1 MYKRGLKR
9 GLDFVIVFIVL
20 LVIWPILLLLI
31 IFLHFTNKGAGV
43 FFTQDR
49 PGKNARIFKAIKFK
63 TMTDE
68 RDSGGNLLPDAE
80 RLTKIGKIVRSLS
93 IDELP
98 QLINVLKG
106 DMALVGPRPL
116 LPKYLPLYSE
126 KQFRRHEVRPGI
138 TGWAQVNGRN
148 DISWKRKFELDVWY
162 VDHISFWLDV
172 KIILLTIKKVFV
184 REGINKEGNATTEA
198 FNGHNIHQ
206 IVNSVFTSNTY
217 ILSVEGKDGYVLI
230 DIGDIAP
237 IKQGVQEKCGTVQA
251 LFLTHTHYDHIYG
264 IKDLLRLY
272 PDCTVYTSSF
282 GKEALGSDKL
292 NFSRYH
298 NDPVIWMGDNVT
310 VLHENDKVEIF
321 PGIFV
326 EVFETPGHDKSCL
339 TYKVENN
346 VFSGDSYI
354 PGVKVIA
361 SFPNSD
367 REDARISKE
376 RIMELT
382 KDCSLYPG
390 HGNIYE

>member
-1 MYKRGLKR
+1 MSAY
-9 GLDFVIVFIVL
+9 
-20 LVIWPILLLLI
+20 
-31 IFLHFTNKGAGV
+31 
-43 FFTQDR
+43 
-49 PGKNARIFKAIKFK
+49 
-63 TMTDE
+63 
-68 RDSGGNLLPDAE
+68 
-80 RLTKIGKIVRSLS
+80 
-93 IDELP
+93 
-98 QLINVLKG
+98 
-106 DMALVGPRPL
+106 
-116 LPKYLPLYSE
+116 E
-126 KQFRRHEVRPGI
+126 KHP
-138 TGWAQVNGRN
+138 
-148 DISWKRKFELDVWY
+148 
-162 VDHISFWLDV
+162 
-172 KIILLTIKKVFV
+172 
-184 REGINKEGNATTEA
+184 
-198 FNGHNIHQ
+198 Q

-217 ILSVEGKDGYVLI
+217 ILSVEGKDGHVLI

-237 IKQGVQEKCGTVQA
+237 IKQCVQEKCGTVQA

-272 PDCTVYTSSF
+272 PDCIVYTSSF

-382 KDCSLYPG
+382 KDCSLYSG

>member
-1 MYKRGLKR
+1 M
-9 GLDFVIVFIVL
+9 
-20 LVIWPILLLLI
+20 
-31 IFLHFTNKGAGV
+31 
-43 FFTQDR
+43 
-49 PGKNARIFKAIKFK
+49 
-63 TMTDE
+63 
-68 RDSGGNLLPDAE
+68 
-80 RLTKIGKIVRSLS
+80 
-93 IDELP
+93 
-98 QLINVLKG
+98 
-106 DMALVGPRPL
+106 
-116 LPKYLPLYSE
+116 LPLRLST
-126 KQFRRHEVRPGI
+126 VI
-138 TGWAQVNGRN
+138 T
-148 DISWKRKFELDVWY
+148 EM
-162 VDHISFWLDV
+162 
-172 KIILLTIKKVFV
+172 
-184 REGINKEGNATTEA
+184 
-198 FNGHNIHQ
+198 NIHQ
-206 IVNSVFTSNTY
+206 IVNSVFTSNAY
-217 ILSVEGKDGYVLI
+217 ILSVEGKDWHVLI

-237 IKQGVQEKCGTVQA
+237 IKQCVQEKCGTVQA

-272 PDCTVYTSSF
+272 PDCIVYTSSF

-298 NDPVIWMGDNVT
+298 NDPVIWMG
-310 VLHENDKVEIF
+310 
-321 PGIFV
+321 
-326 EVFETPGHDKSCL
+326 DKSCL

>member
-1 MYKRGLKR
+1 M
-9 GLDFVIVFIVL
+9 
-20 LVIWPILLLLI
+20 
-31 IFLHFTNKGAGV
+31 
-43 FFTQDR
+43 
-49 PGKNARIFKAIKFK
+49 
-63 TMTDE
+63 
-68 RDSGGNLLPDAE
+68 
-80 RLTKIGKIVRSLS
+80 
-93 IDELP
+93 
-98 QLINVLKG
+98 
-106 DMALVGPRPL
+106 
-116 LPKYLPLYSE
+116 LPLRLST
-126 KQFRRHEVRPGI
+126 VI
-138 TGWAQVNGRN
+138 T
-148 DISWKRKFELDVWY
+148 EM
-162 VDHISFWLDV
+162 
-172 KIILLTIKKVFV
+172 
-184 REGINKEGNATTEA
+184 
-198 FNGHNIHQ
+198 NIHQ

-217 ILSVEGKDGYVLI
+217 ILSVEGKDGHVLI

-237 IKQGVQEKCGTVQA
+237 IKLCVQEKCGTVQA

-282 GKEALGSDKL
+282 DKEALGSDKL

-376 RIMELT
+376 RIMELI